1 MQKFN
6 FQFQKLLVH
15 SGVFLINPEI
25 LVFPW
30 FLEQIRSKLQ
40 FLSKHLISHQ
50 PHLFVADP
58 AMLVFQ
64 W

>member
-1 MQKFN
+1 M
-6 FQFQKLLVH
+6 
-15 SGVFLINPEI
+15 FLINPEI